1 MHVSPA
7 LPRKFIRTDDMSHER
22 HLLFAIASDVIV
34 RGVAAVSRGFMPF
47 RTAVSGGSA
56 AT

>member
-1 MHVSPA
+1 M
-7 LPRKFIRTDDMSHER
+7 THER
-22 HLLFAIASDVIV
+22 HLFFAIASDNIV

-47 RTAVSGGSA
+47 CTAVSGGSA